1 MLNENDD
8 YLNFAG
14 LSNFFDKLKKL
25 FVTKN
30 DLNNIRGSLI
40 YCGTNI
46 TGTNTTATIFSG
58 SGIDDA
64 LIKDLYINTSD
75 WNIYQCT
82 VSGSPNIAKWTYMGN
97 IKGIKGDNGA
107 TPELNFEV
115 RSDGHLYLNY

>member
-46 TGTNTTATIFSG
+46 TGINTTATIFSG

-82 VSGSPNIAKWTYMGN
+82 VSGAPNIAKWTYMGN
-97 IKGIKGDNGA
+97 IKGIKGYNGT
-107 TPELNFEV
+107 TPELNIEV